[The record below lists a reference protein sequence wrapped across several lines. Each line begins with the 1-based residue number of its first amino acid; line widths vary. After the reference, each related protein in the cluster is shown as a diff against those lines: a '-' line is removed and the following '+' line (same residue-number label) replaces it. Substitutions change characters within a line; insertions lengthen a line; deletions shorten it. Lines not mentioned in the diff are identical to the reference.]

1 MRWNEVQNNY
11 LFFFSYIRNSIP
23 WISSPDIRINN
34 LHTKKR
40 CTMNNEI
47 DDLFTG
53 KVIKTV
59 TRYKFV
65 LTFNGERIM
74 ATQRRIK
81 DDEILGIRGVI
92 NQNDFELRWEKI

>member
-1 MRWNEVQNNY
+1 
-11 LFFFSYIRNSIP
+11 
-23 WISSPDIRINN
+23 
-34 LHTKKR
+34 
-40 CTMNNEI
+40 MNNEI